1 MSAEERDDIA
11 GHFTWSPTMPPE
23 SFSEL
28 SLPHH
33 RASDGKVIWRGL
45 VAAAGRLDQTR
56 LPESAMG
63 AVRAHL
69 AAHYEA
75 FGEEAPWERSAPDET
90 MRRERLRLTTV
101 DL

>member
-1 MSAEERDDIA
+1 
-11 GHFTWSPTMPPE
+11 
-23 SFSEL
+23 
-28 SLPHH
+28 
-33 RASDGKVIWRGL
+33 L

-69 AAHYEA
+69 AAHYKA
-75 FGEEAPWERSAPDET
+75 FGEEAPWERSAPDDET
-90 MRRERLRLTTV
+90 MRRERLRLVTL

>member
-1 MSAEERDDIA
+1 M
-11 GHFTWSPTMPPE
+11 
-23 SFSEL
+23 
-28 SLPHH
+28 
-33 RASDGKVIWRGL
+33 IWRGL

-75 FGEEAPWERSAPDET
+75 FGEEAPWDRSAPDET